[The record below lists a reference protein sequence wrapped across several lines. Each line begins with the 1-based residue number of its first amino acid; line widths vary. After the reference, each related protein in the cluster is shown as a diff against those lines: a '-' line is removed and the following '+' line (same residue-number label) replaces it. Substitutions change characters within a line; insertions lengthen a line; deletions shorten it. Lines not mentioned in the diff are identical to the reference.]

1 MFSIL
6 EKAIIGM
13 ALFRL
18 ISGCIELF
26 AAYLMVRVND
36 IEKALII
43 NSTLAFI
50 GPIILIITTTIGVIG
65 IADKLSIGKL
75 IWIILGVSF
84 ILYGVRSD

>member
-6 EKAIIGM
+6 EKAIFGM